1 MPRKGE
7 KNKTIEGYFL
17 GEQAFPPFLSD
28 DEEQCLPSGKNAEV
42 KASVS
47 QPTQWAQAME
57 ELKKDFENQV
67 RDVEE
72 KLGREMRH
80 MQAKHEKQVNTLL
93 KETQKNAEEN
103 NTLKNRLTHLAK
115 EVQKANEEKNAF
127 KSRISQMEKEVQKL
141 TEENS
146 SFKIRMEQ
154 MEANGFMRHQ
164 EITKQNQKNEKM
176 EDNVKYLIGKTTDL
190 ENRSRR
196 DNLKIMGLPES
207 HDQKKSLDIIFHEII
222 KENCPE
228 ILEPEGK
235 ISIQGI
241 HRTPPERDPKR
252 ETPRNIVAKFQSY
265 QVKEKILQAARKKQF
280 KYCGNTIRI
289 TQDLAASTLRDQR
302 AWNRIF
308 QKSKE
313 LGLKPRITYP
323 AKLSIILQGKN
334 WSFNEIEDFQAF
346 LMKRPELKRKF
357 DFQTQE

>member
-1 MPRKGE
+1 MKQRRFLFQRAL
-7 KNKTIEGYFL
+7 KNQHKRSLRHQTWSRAQPCLSHVASRGADPSRL
-17 GEQAFPPFLSD
+17 QGRDPQWPQGSLHPQASKV
-28 DEEQCLPSGKNAEV
+28 DEEEQGLPRGKDKEV

-47 QPTQWAQAME
+47 QTSRINIQWAQVME
-57 ELKKDFENQV
+57 ELKKDFKNQV
-67 RDVEE
+67 REVEE
-72 KLGREMRH
+72 KLGREMRE
-80 MQAKHEKQVNTLL
+80 MQEKHEKQVNTLL

-103 NTLKNRLTHLAK
+103 NTLKNKLTQLAK

-154 MEANGFMRHQ
+154 MEVNDFMRNQ
-164 EITKQNQKNEKM
+164 EIIKQNQKNDKM
-176 EDNVKYLIGKTTDL
+176 EDDVKYLIGRTTDL

-207 HDQKKSLDIIFHEII
+207 HDPKKSLDIIFHEII

-241 HRTPPERDPKR
+241 HRSPPERDPKR
-252 ETPRNIVAKFQSY
+252 ETPRNIVAKFQSSP
-265 QVKEKILQAARKKQF
+265 VKEKILQAARKKQF

-289 TQDLAASTLRDQR
+289 TQDLAALTLRDQR
-302 AWNRIF
+302 TWNMIF
-308 QKSKE
+308 
-313 LGLKPRITYP
+313 
-323 AKLSIILQGKN
+323 
-334 WSFNEIEDFQAF
+334 
-346 LMKRPELKRKF
+346 
-357 DFQTQE
+357 